1 MVAKKPSTVVKR
13 PAIGAPTE
21 VPKLAPHLALAC
33 SKPGC
38 QSWVWIWKT
47 GTMNR
52 CQLCGQS
59 WFQSYLDHGCQIR
72 SKDEAKGHT
81 VPKVPEHPE
90 LPDANKA
97 MKAMKTMQKTGSST
111 MKAMKVTKTMKANK
125 ETKSRKTHQDK
136 AK

>member
-1 MVAKKPSTVVKR
+1 MVAKKPSTVGMLQARLPVL
-13 PAIGAPTE
+13 GLDLE
-21 VPKLAPHLALAC
+21 D
-33 SKPGC
+33 
-38 QSWVWIWKT
+38 WIMT
-47 GTMNR
+47 R

-125 ETKSRKTHQDK
+125 ATKSRKTKEMTANLLPLTSFGVKKKCAQILLPIS
-136 AK
+136 

>member
-1 MVAKKPSTVVKR
+1 MT
-13 PAIGAPTE
+13 
-21 VPKLAPHLALAC
+21 
-33 SKPGC
+33 
-38 QSWVWIWKT
+38 
-47 GTMNR
+47 R

-97 MKAMKTMQKTGSST
+97 MKAMKTMQKTWFQHHEGH
-111 MKAMKVTKTMKANK
+111 
-125 ETKSRKTHQDK
+125 EGHQDHEGQQGDQVQEDPRRPSEDK
-136 AK
+136 EVTANLLPLTSFGVKKKCAQILLPIS